1 VRLTKSV
8 GQPREQMMLDWLV
21 ETILA
26 IVNFV
31 PALFVE
37 QDTPRFVLV
46 RGLFGLM
53 FVLLVLIALAL
64 WPRRTRNKG

>member
-1 VRLTKSV
+1 
-8 GQPREQMMLDWLV
+8 MLDWLV

-37 QDTPRFVLV
+37 PDTPRFVLV

-64 WPRRTRNKG
+64 WPRRTRNKS

>member
-1 VRLTKSV
+1 
-8 GQPREQMMLDWLV
+8 MLDWLV